1 MKRFSNSVVT
11 GRHRGGFARLGS
23 GWLLVGV
30 LALLVLTA
38 CNQDT
43 QPKVDFGDQKNH
55 IHSMLALPGK
65 PGQVLVATHYGLF
78 RTTDG
83 GATWKKVLGGSGQ
96 LAQGLMDQYLT
107 VSPLNPER
115 VYVEAITFPDLPKS
129 SGVPGIYT
137 SADGGATWS
146 LLTPLTGLPSPG
158 VYYMA
163 AGAQSA
169 QQLYVYMQGLQS
181 NGLYETL
188 DAAGKQWQ
196 PLGALP
202 DTGSLSLGLLV
213 DPAKAGH
220 LFEYSESGLF
230 ESVDN
235 GAHWKAAAGIK
246 DGISRALLNGSLI
259 YASGDDGTFVSQD
272 GGAHFSLTGP
282 NLTFQFMSSSPAA
295 PTAAFGLSGSTMYA
309 TTDGGQHWQVI
320 KIPASRLFF
329 ASLQVAPGNSKEV
342 YLGNSYPVV
351 VYASSDDGQHWSQIA
366 P

>member
-1 MKRFSNSVVT
+1 MKRFSNSAMTV
-11 GRHRGGFARLGS
+11 RQWGGFARLGA

-30 LALLVLTA
+30 LALLVLAA
-38 CNQDT
+38 CSQNP
-43 QPKVDFGDQKNH
+43 QPKADFGDQKNH
-55 IHSMLALPGK
+55 IHAMLALPGK
-65 PGQVLVATHYGLF
+65 PGQVLLATHYGLF

-107 VSPLNPER
+107 VSPLNPDR

-137 SADGGATWS
+137 STDGGATWS
-146 LLTPLTGLPSPG
+146 LVTALTNLPSPG
-158 VYYMA
+158 VYYMQ
-163 AGAQSA
+163 AGAQSE

-188 DAAGKQWQ
+188 DAGVHWQ

-202 DTGSLSLGLLV
+202 DTGSLSLGMLV
-213 DPAKAGH
+213 DPTKAGH
-220 LFEYSESGLF
+220 ILVYSESGLF
-230 ESVDN
+230 ASSDN
-235 GAHWKAAAGIK
+235 GAQWKAADGIK
-246 DGISRALLNGSLI
+246 DGISRALLNGSMI

-272 GGAHFSLTGP
+272 GGAHFTLTGP
-282 NLTFQFMSSSPAA
+282 NLTFQFMSSSPTA
-295 PTAAFGLSGSTMYA
+295 PNTAFGLSGSTMYA
-309 TTDGGQHWQVI
+309 TTDGGQHWQEI

-329 ASLQVAPGNSKEV
+329 ASLSVAPGNSKQV